1 VVVVGCLAGCA
12 GLPTSGPSADVVIQE
27 GTSLAAP
34 KYQFID
40 LDDSMIEVLNRRSRD
55 SFATCF
61 SDHRSS
67 AEPLI
72 GIGDG
77 ISVTIWEASSGG
89 LFSAPVIP
97 GISSGSNS
105 ATIPEQV
112 VGRDGAI
119 TVPYAGRVRVA
130 GHTTRAVQSVIEQA
144 LAGKAIQPQVLVN
157 VLHSVSNTVSVGGE
171 AIGGARIPLSVK
183 GDRLLDVIAE
193 AGGVKVP
200 VNEAYVE
207 LSRGATTA
215 RVPLTRVIAD
225 PRENISMQANDVL
238 TLVHDPQTFLVV
250 GAASFN
256 SEIPFNSDGITLA
269 QALAKS
275 GGLQDTRSDPQGVF
289 IFRYEKASIARE
301 LRPDVQFAY
310 SGREVP
316 IVYRLD
322 LRNPNSLFVEQKFQM
337 VNHDLIFVS
346 NAPLVEAEKII
357 GIFNSVLSPASQS
370 ATVAVTAAAV
380 H

>member
-1 VVVVGCLAGCA
+1 
-12 GLPTSGPSADVVIQE
+12 
-27 GTSLAAP
+27 
-34 KYQFID
+34 
-40 LDDSMIEVLNRRSRD
+40 
-55 SFATCF
+55 
-61 SDHRSS
+61 
-67 AEPLI
+67 
-72 GIGDG
+72 
-77 ISVTIWEASSGG
+77 
-89 LFSAPVIP
+89 
-97 GISSGSNS
+97 
-105 ATIPEQV
+105 
-112 VGRDGAI
+112 
-119 TVPYAGRVRVA
+119 
-130 GHTTRAVQSVIEQA
+130 VIEQA